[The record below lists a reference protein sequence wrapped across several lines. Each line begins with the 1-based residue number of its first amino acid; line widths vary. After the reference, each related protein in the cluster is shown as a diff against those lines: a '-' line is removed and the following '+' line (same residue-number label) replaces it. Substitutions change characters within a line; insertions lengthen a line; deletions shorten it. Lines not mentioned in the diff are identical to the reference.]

1 MKPFHLITF
10 CLNSVLQPVGTG
22 LDVFQSRPK
31 LAAWRDRVKQV
42 VGENLFAETHDLV
55 MKASTLS
62 QTLEPEK
69 AQMFRPI
76 MMRYFHWVALQQDA
90 RAARLSE
97 KLQVLPPNCAKIHKD
112 KDYTSPGQTTGS
124 KTKMF
129 VSGNHQK
136 ARLTCFVTILS
147 CWCSIISTQNIK
159 MKTNREKK
167 KMVSVIELFVNFKRF
182 LTFQSCSLQKHLQ
195 LLCLQ
200 GVASATLHQWCLT
213 MILSVGFP
221 ELRKVTSVTSFAWP
235 AFRLLAPP
243 SRVWF
248 SSSPHKLKWKTLQMQ

>member
-1 MKPFHLITF
+1 MKPFHLIMF

-31 LAAWRDRVKQV
+31 LAAWQDRVKQA
-42 VGENLFAETHDLV
+42 VGENLFAETHDLI
-55 MKASTLS
+55 MKSSKVS

-76 MMRYFHWVALQQDA
+76 MMRYFQWVALQQEG

-112 KDYTSPGQTTGS
+112 EDYTSPGQTTGS

-159 MKTNREKK
+159 MKTNHEKK
-167 KMVSVIELFVNFKRF
+167 KWCPLLNFLSTLNDFRPFSPALFRSTCISNPSLVMSHCDHISGLARIEKGP
-182 LTFQSCSLQKHLQ
+182 SCH
-195 LLCLQ
+195 
-200 GVASATLHQWCLT
+200 VFCLT
-213 MILSVGFP
+213 WA
-221 ELRKVTSVTSFAWP
+221 RKKNTKFWKLALCDVTRGTA
-235 AFRLLAPP
+235 
-243 SRVWF
+243 
-248 SSSPHKLKWKTLQMQ
+248 